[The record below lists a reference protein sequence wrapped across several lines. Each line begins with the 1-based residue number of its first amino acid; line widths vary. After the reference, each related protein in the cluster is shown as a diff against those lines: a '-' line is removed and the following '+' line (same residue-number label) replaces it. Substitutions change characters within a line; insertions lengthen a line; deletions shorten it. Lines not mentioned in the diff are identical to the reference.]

1 MITPK
6 KQYSDEFR
14 EQALAKVY
22 NRGKRT
28 IQDIAD
34 ESNLSIHT
42 LKNWM
47 KSSTPTDTSSPNVGK
62 RPQDWLPEERLLALH
77 ESHGISGEALNA
89 WCRQRGLFAHQLA
102 QWKSDFCAVTS
113 ARSGG
118 NDSQTLRTLK
128 AENQRLERELNRK
141 DKALAEAAALLILQ
155 KKVPGAVG
163 GRGRMTSLQQ
173 RQTLIESVAEA
184 TEAGARQDQACAVLG
199 LSPRTLQRWQAG
211 ETPGEDQR
219 PLRQY
224 TPAHALTEAERAHIL
239 TVANSAEFADLPPSQ
254 IVPRLADQGIY
265 LGSESTFHRLLKAA
279 QQLKHRRS
287 ERPSQPRLKPK
298 ALSATAPNQL
308 YSWDITYLAAAVKG
322 QFYYLYLFL
331 DIFSRRIVGW
341 QVFEAES
348 SQYAS
353 ELLRDIVLREGLQPG
368 QVILHSD
375 NGSPMKGATMLATLQ
390 QLGVMPSLSRPAV
403 SNDNPYSESLFKT
416 LKYRPQYPLKPFADL
431 VAARQWVADLVQWY
445 NHEHRHS
452 AIGFVTPAQRH
463 AGLDE
468 ALLNQR
474 KALYEDAR
482 RQNPRRWSQNTR
494 NWNRVHTVHLNPD
507 HAETQN
513 NSPREVANP
522 DKITA

>member
-1 MITPK
+1 
-6 KQYSDEFR
+6 
-14 EQALAKVY
+14 
-22 NRGKRT
+22 
-28 IQDIAD
+28 
-34 ESNLSIHT
+34 
-42 LKNWM
+42 
-47 KSSTPTDTSSPNVGK
+47 
-62 RPQDWLPEERLLALH
+62 
-77 ESHGISGEALNA
+77 
-89 WCRQRGLFAHQLA
+89 
-102 QWKSDFCAVTS
+102 
-113 ARSGG
+113 
-118 NDSQTLRTLK
+118 
-128 AENQRLERELNRK
+128 
-141 DKALAEAAALLILQ
+141 
-155 KKVPGAVG
+155 
-163 GRGRMTSLQQ
+163 MTSLQQ

-211 ETPGEDQR
+211 ETPGEDRR
-219 PLRQY
+219 PRQY
-224 TPAHALTEAERAHIL
+224 TPAHALTEAERNHIL
-239 TVANSAEFADLPPSQ
+239 AVANSAEFADLPPSQ

-265 LGSESTFHRLLKAA
+265 LGSESTIYRLLKAA
-279 QQLKHRRS
+279 RQLKHRRS
-287 ERPSQPRLKPK
+287 ERPSQPRTKPK

-331 DIFSRRIVGW
+331 DIFSRQIVGW
-341 QVFEAES
+341 RVFEAES

-494 NWNRVHTVHLNPD
+494 NWNRIHTVHLNPD

-513 NSPREVANP
+513 NSPQEVANP